1 MIKILINCY
10 FELLFLLFCVI
21 ILIGITLRGV
31 FNNMKKVEDVK
42 KKKKQPILDDIF
54 ESDDYTL
61 SERIID
67 LCLWYQIEDSHNM
80 IRLFDSEIKMYEAQ
94 KQALLNNCIFKFQK
108 KKIEK
113 DLEEIDNKIHKLYE
127 NISDEVSIIS
137 EMEESII
144 RDETSEYKNS
154 NNLVSYY
161 ELLSLLKMSVIY
173 KKVILHKFD
182 DTMTYIFDG
191 DNYIIEDEN
200 YINDR
205 FEMFLSECDTDIS
218 KLDKNIQL
226 VDNNNFK
233 NVYKKTKVL

>member
-1 MIKILINCY
+1 
-10 FELLFLLFCVI
+10 
-21 ILIGITLRGV
+21 
-31 FNNMKKVEDVK
+31 MKKVENVK

-54 ESDDYTL
+54 ESDDYKL

-94 KQALLNNCIFKFQK
+94 KQALLNKCIFKFQK

-127 NISDEVSIIS
+127 NISDEVSMIS
-137 EMEESII
+137 KMEESII

-200 YINDR
+200 DINDR

-218 KLDKNIQL
+218 KFDKNIQL
-226 VDNNNFK
+226 VDNND
-233 NVYKKTKVL
+233 

>member
-1 MIKILINCY
+1 
-10 FELLFLLFCVI
+10 
-21 ILIGITLRGV
+21 
-31 FNNMKKVEDVK
+31 MKKVENVK
-42 KKKKQPILDDIF
+42 KKKKQPIFDDIF
-54 ESDDYTL
+54 ESDDYKL

-94 KQALLNNCIFKFQK
+94 KQVLLNNCIFKFQK

-137 EMEESII
+137 KMEESII

-182 DTMTYIFDG
+182 VTMTYIFDG

-200 YINDR
+200 DINDR

-218 KLDKNIQL
+218 KFDKNIQL
-226 VDNNNFK
+226 VDNND
-233 NVYKKTKVL
+233 

>member
-1 MIKILINCY
+1 M
-10 FELLFLLFCVI
+10 
-21 ILIGITLRGV
+21 
-31 FNNMKKVEDVK
+31 
-42 KKKKQPILDDIF
+42 DDIF

-67 LCLWYQIEDSHNM
+67 LCLWYRIEDSHNI
-80 IRLFDSEIKMYEAQ
+80 IRLFDNKIKMYEAQ

-113 DLEEIDNKIHKLYE
+113 DLEEIDYKIHKLYE
-127 NISDEVSIIS
+127 NISEEVSMIS
-137 EMEESII
+137 KMEESII

-200 YINDR
+200 DINDR
-205 FEMFLSECDTDIS
+205 FEMLLSECDADIS
-218 KLDKNIQL
+218 KFDKNIQL
-226 VDNNNFK
+226 VDNND
-233 NVYKKTKVL
+233 

>member
-1 MIKILINCY
+1 
-10 FELLFLLFCVI
+10 
-21 ILIGITLRGV
+21 
-31 FNNMKKVEDVK
+31 MKKVENVK
-42 KKKKQPILDDIF
+42 KKKKQPIFDDIF
-54 ESDDYTL
+54 ESDDYKL

-94 KQALLNNCIFKFQK
+94 KQVLLNNCIFKFQK

-127 NISDEVSIIS
+127 NISDEVSMIS
-137 EMEESII
+137 KMEESII

-182 DTMTYIFDG
+182 VTMTYIFDG

-200 YINDR
+200 DINDR

-218 KLDKNIQL
+218 KFDKNIQL
-226 VDNNNFK
+226 VDNND
-233 NVYKKTKVL
+233 